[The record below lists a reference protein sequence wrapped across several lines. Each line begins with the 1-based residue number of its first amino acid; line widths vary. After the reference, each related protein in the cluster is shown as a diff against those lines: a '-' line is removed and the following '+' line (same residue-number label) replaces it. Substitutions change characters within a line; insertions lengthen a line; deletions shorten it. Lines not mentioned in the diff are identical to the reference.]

1 MFSRE
6 QRGFHC
12 PARGA
17 HDQFLG
23 IFGGFVGDEEGSDFI
38 LTATLFVPYFG
49 TISLQ
54 SGRDKSAA
62 RAATDHTGS
71 IAYKDSNPSSQNEI
85 QQRHAIHDSFSA
97 LDTISTSYHAI
108 MPSIARR
115 PNAQCGAVS
124 PNQNTETYMPAKI
137 HTHSSATTAAST
149 TTTARVSSLNIHP
162 LSLPSTS
169 LPSLNHISSDK
180 CLNYSTNA
188 EKLGYDV
195 HTDRQRM
202 MVGAGCGRNG
212 GVGSGG
218 TAAHVFLHY
227 SISAY
232 GLMAE
237 ASGLCCI
244 SEPIC

>member
-6 QRGFHC
+6 QRGFHR

-17 HDQFLG
+17 QDQFLG

-124 PNQNTETYMPAKI
+124 PNQNQR
-137 HTHSSATTAAST
+137 SQSAVHNQPEVSLRWLCTAVASGC
-149 TTTARVSSLNIHP
+149 V
-162 LSLPSTS
+162 
-169 LPSLNHISSDK
+169 
-180 CLNYSTNA
+180 
-188 EKLGYDV
+188 
-195 HTDRQRM
+195 
-202 MVGAGCGRNG
+202 GCGFVVQPLYNYAK
-212 GVGSGG
+212 
-218 TAAHVFLHY
+218 T
-227 SISAY
+227 
-232 GLMAE
+232 
-237 ASGLCCI
+237 
-244 SEPIC
+244 PN